1 MRVYQCKET
10 YDNYREYHIIKGRLY
25 MVEEDDG
32 WLYIYDTT
40 KMHGRLI
47 PTICYGKI
55 GRCHLQKYFRLIGE
69 FESIT

>member
-1 MRVYQCKET
+1 
-10 YDNYREYHIIKGRLY
+10 
-25 MVEEDDG
+25 MVEEDEG

-55 GRCHLQKYFRLIGE
+55 GRCHLAKYFRLIGE
-69 FESIT
+69 FELIT